1 MKDANGD
8 DITIEETIDENGNIQ
23 IKKIKMR
30 YDKDGNQIIVEEYT
44 DEHGNVMVR
53 TKKIN
58 KDGSIETEE
67 VNKTTGE
74 RKIFK

>member
-1 MKDANGD
+1 
-8 DITIEETIDENGNIQ
+8 
-23 IKKIKMR
+23 MR

-44 DEHGNVMVR
+44 DEHGNVMIR

-67 VNKTTGE
+67 INKTTGE